1 MSSKYNELSGKS
13 SVLTVTPYGM
23 LMDILLH
30 KKVNIYLNS
39 KGQYSLDKIVW
50 TELNREFYKE
60 LLDIEE
66 YMDNIIIVEKEE
78 E

>member
-1 MSSKYNELSGKS
+1 MASKYAELSGKS

-30 KKVNIYLNS
+30 KKVNVYLNN

-50 TELNREFYKE
+50 TELNRKLYKE
-60 LLDIEE
+60 LLDMAE
-66 YMDNIIIVEKEE
+66 YRDNIIIVGKEK
-78 E
+78 

>member
-1 MSSKYNELSGKS
+1 
-13 SVLTVTPYGM
+13 
-23 LMDILLH
+23 MDILLH

-66 YMDNIIIVEKEE
+66 YMDNIIIVGKEE
-78 E
+78 